1 MASTYWEKKIKKKK
15 LFQKKKEI
23 FLVNFGDCSTG
34 LRPWTD
40 FIYVNAFWSCYVI
53 NRGEDVSAGN
63 KNQGFTHVLESTF
76 ESMKGVAEYIA
87 HPAHVDTQRCS
98 CLMWRSTGDWLQTQ
112 YGSFWIGRVIEV
124 ILNPVTISELKCKT
138 DSDEFIWIYE
148 FFNGCCNCY
157 SCWGK
162 CLCLL

>member
-1 MASTYWEKKIKKKK
+1 MEWCSKASAPRN
-15 LFQKKKEI
+15 F
-23 FLVNFGDCSTG
+23 FVNFGNCNTG

-40 FIYVNAFWSCYVI
+40 FIYVNDFWSCYVI
-53 NRGEDVSAGN
+53 NRGKDVSAGN
-63 KNQGFTHVLESTF
+63 KNQCFTHVLESTF
-76 ESMKGVAEYIA
+76 ESMEGVAEYLLILLMLIRKGA
-87 HPAHVDTQRCS
+87 PAS
-98 CLMWRSTGDWLQTQ
+98 CGEVPSDWLQT
-112 YGSFWIGRVIEV
+112 YCGSFWIGRVIEV

-138 DSDEFIWIYE
+138 DSDEFIWIYV